1 MDIVNIVATVI
12 GYIISQKRYCI
23 NLVSKNCKNKSFE
36 DVVVK
41 ITSCP
46 QLTKEP
52 FNLAANG
59 LHGNTA
65 IIRCDSKTTQR
76 KWNMNYFLQNFP
88 YDSFLI
94 GGGFGAKPNLPSNGY
109 LIMNATFSRPEQINN
124 ASRLAYVRS
133 LTDSGIVE
141 IMKEPDQMTCCTI
154 GNFFMS
160 EGRPGPVLEVQAKK
174 RKSPRPNIISIIG
187 KILYS
192 YYGVKNKLVGLGGVL
207 LINKGEMLVSVISNK
222 IPENQIISSN
232 DLLNRVEHRA
242 INCTSNITAFGT
254 ILGSKATFWDKLYP
268 RHCFYTFSENNVGGR
283 FAKDVTPDETEYVG
297 YFNTAEYLYHLTS

>member
-1 MDIVNIVATVI
+1 MQNNKEDEHCEHSSGNSCTQNFAIEILYQPCLEELQTVLTVALKV
-12 GYIISQKRYCI
+12 
-23 NLVSKNCKNKSFE
+23 VFE
-36 DVVVK
+36 DVKVK

-65 IIRCDSKTTQR
+65 IIRCDTKTMTQR
-76 KWNMNYFLQNFP
+76 KWNMKYFLQNIP

-133 LTDSGIVE
+133 FTDSGIVE
-141 IMKEPDQMTCCTI
+141 IMKEPDQMTCCAT

-160 EGRPGPVLEVQAKK
+160 EGRPGLVLEVRAKK
-174 RKSPRPNIISIIG
+174 RKYSRTNIISIIG
-187 KILYS
+187 KALYLN
-192 YYGVKNKLVGLGGVL
+192 YKIKDKVVGLGGVL
-207 LINKGEMLVSVISNK
+207 LINKGEVLVSVISNN

-232 DLLNRVEHRA
+232 DLLNRVEHRP

-254 ILGSKATFWDKLYP
+254 VVGSK
-268 RHCFYTFSENNVGGR
+268 
-283 FAKDVTPDETEYVG
+283 ETLLSAADDLLRMSHRTKQ
-297 YFNTAEYLYHLTS
+297 NM